1 MILGLLDYDAAPT
14 PENLRENVRKGQ
26 TGAEEDLEKKSRRG
40 DGPIDVSHVLKRSQH
55 WPLVQFWNRLTQIDL
70 VVPAGN
76 PLAPAN
82 SVGIAALPSAL
93 ASEKYASEAVNLNVN
108 QRCHG
113 VT

>member
-55 WPLVQFWNRLTQIDL
+55 WPLVVFRT
-70 VVPAGN
+70 
-76 PLAPAN
+76 N
-82 SVGIAALPSAL
+82 SP
-93 ASEKYASEAVNLNVN
+93 
-108 QRCHG
+108 R
-113 VT
+113 